1 MRTKVLIISIMFVSF
16 TTQLSAQFVVA
27 DPANLAQGI
36 VNTANQ
42 IVQTSSTATNMLN
55 NFREVQRLYNQGR
68 EYYDRLKSVHN
79 LVRDARKVRDAILIV
94 GEISSIYVNS
104 FQRMLSDPHFR
115 YEELVAISNGYTI
128 LLQESANMLLE
139 LQTVVNANG
148 LSMTDA
154 ERMHIIDNVYHRL
167 RNHRNLVN
175 YYTRK
180 TISVSYL
187 RSKRTG
193 NTNRVLALYGNAN
206 DRYW

>member
-1 MRTKVLIISIMFVSF
+1 MRTKILIISLVFVSF
-16 TTQLSAQFVVA
+16 TTQLSAQFAVI
-27 DPANLAQGI
+27 DPVNIATSI
-36 VNTANQ
+36 VNTASQ
-42 IVQTSSTATNMLN
+42 IVQTSSTAVNMLN

-68 EYYDRLKSVHN
+68 EYYDRLRSVHN
-79 LVRDARKVRDAILIV
+79 LVKDARKVRDAILIV
-94 GEISSIYVNS
+94 GDISSIYVNS

-139 LQTVVNANG
+139 LQNVVNANG

-154 ERMHIIDNVYHRL
+154 ERMYIIDNVYHRL
-167 RNHRNLVN
+167 RNHRNLVS

-193 NTNRVLALYGNAN
+193 NTDRVLALYGNAN
-206 DRYW
+206 ERYW

>member
-1 MRTKVLIISIMFVSF
+1 MKTKILIISLVFVSF
-16 TTQLSAQFVVA
+16 TAQLSAQFVVA

-42 IVQTSSTATNMLN
+42 IIHTSSTATNMLN

-68 EYYDRLKSVHN
+68 EYYDRLRSVHN

-104 FQRMLSDPHFR
+104 FQRMMSDPHFR
-115 YEELVAISNGYTI
+115 YEELAAISNGYTI

-154 ERMHIIDNVYHRL
+154 ERMHIIDYVYNRL
-167 RNHRNLVN
+167 KSHRNLVSYFTN
-175 YYTRK
+175 K